1 MRKAIFGTAAVAI
14 AMLAS
19 SAFASETTTY
29 TYDELGRLISS
40 SNSGGPRNGKAAVTS
55 FDPAGNRVS
64 HAVGLPSPAP
74 SNAAIFSLS
83 PPPSASNEGT
93 SAVFTISKTGPSSS
107 SLSVNYATVNG
118 SAAAPGDFAAASGTV
133 TFRSWETVRT
143 VAIPLLVDAN
153 TEPAESFSLVLSSPS
168 SGASIGT
175 ASASA
180 TINASTDGGPVSGP
194 NNPPVTQPNAVSVG
208 VCKTTSVNVVANDSD
223 PDGDTVRLVSVG
235 SSSIAELFVLS
246 TTTISVTGY
255 GTPGSRTTSYTVTDG
270 RGGTA
275 TGSLTVTVVN
285 GNGCM

>member
-1 MRKAIFGTAAVAI
+1 MRGWFVCAAMATCACVG
-14 AMLAS
+14 
-19 SAFASETTTY
+19 SAGIASETTTY

-40 SNSGGPRNGKAAVTS
+40 SNSGGPRNGKAAVTA

-64 HAVGLPSPAP
+64 HAVGLPTPAP
-74 SNAAIFSLS
+74 NNAAIFSLS
-83 PPPSASNEGT
+83 PPPSGSDEGT
-93 SAVFTISKTGPSSS
+93 SAIFTIAKTGPSAS

-143 VAIPLLVDAN
+143 ISIPLLADAN
-153 TEPAESFSLVLSSPS
+153 TEPAESFALVLSSPS
-168 SGASIGT
+168 AGASIGT

-180 TINASTDGGPVSGP
+180 TINASSDGGPVSGP
-194 NNPPVTQPNAVSVG
+194 NNPPVTQPNSVGVG

-223 PDGDTVRLVSVG
+223 PDGDTVSLVSVG
-235 SSSIAELFVLS
+235 SSSLADLFVLS
-246 TTTISVTGY
+246 TTTISVTAY
-255 GTPGSRTTSYTVTDG
+255 GSPGSQAVSYTVTDG

-275 TGSLTVTVVN
+275 TGSLFVTVVN